1 MPAKRGQRGLAP
13 LKKIDQLLQSHLGN
27 LLRSTL
33 GTTAM
38 GRAGALMAVALVGS
52 LLFVGLF
59 YVWTRMQMVQI
70 GYEIASLEKK
80 NRVLHQR
87 KRELLLEIASLQSP
101 GELEQQARQKANLI
115 VPPMRKVIHVP

>member
-1 MPAKRGQRGLAP
+1 MPVKRGQRGLAP

-33 GTTAM
+33 GTPAM

-80 NRVLHQR
+80 NRVLQQR

-115 VPPMRKVIHVP
+115 VPPMRKVVHVP

>member
-1 MPAKRGQRGLAP
+1 LAP
-13 LKKIDQLLQSHLGN
+13 LKKIEQFIQSHLEN
-27 LLRSTL
+27 LVQSTL
-33 GTTAM
+33 GTSNV
-38 GRAGALMAVALVGS
+38 GRAGALLAVALVAA

-59 YVWTRMQMVQI
+59 YVWTRMQIVQI

-80 NRVLHQR
+80 NRILNQR

-115 VPPMRKVIHVP
+115 VPPMSKVVHVP